1 VKIFKKKL
9 IQEAATTKFR
19 QEILEKV
26 WHLMA
31 LLDAINDHSFLK
43 NKLVLKGGT
52 ALNLFIFDVPRLSVD
67 IDLNYI
73 GAIEREAMM
82 VERPLI
88 EQALET
94 VFKREGFTINRIPGK
109 HAGGKWRLKYESA
122 LGGLGNLEVDLNFM
136 FRVPLCEI
144 QKMRS
149 HIIGGYQTQE
159 ISLLHLHELGAGK
172 LSALFHRQ
180 ASRDLFDAYELL
192 TRQKIENE
200 EFRIISLVYGVIGSR
215 DWREISVDDI
225 QFDKRELQNQLIP
238 VMRKNAVEE
247 EESWISWTNRLLQG
261 CKNAL
266 NFLLPFSAN
275 ETDFLNQLYNHSKL
289 DPTLL
294 TSDQQMIEKIHSH
307 PLLQWKI
314 QLISKNNQLR

>member
-1 VKIFKKKL
+1 MKISKKKL

-82 VERPLI
+82 IERPLI
-88 EQALET
+88 EQALEA
-94 VFKREGFTINRIPGK
+94 VFKREGFTIGRIPGK
-109 HAGGKWRLKYESA
+109 HAGGKWQLKYESA

-136 FRVPLCEI
+136 FRVPFCNT

-149 HIIGGYQTQE
+149 HIIGDNQTQE

-192 TRQKIENE
+192 TRQKIEHE
-200 EFRIISLVYGVIGSR
+200 EFRIVSLVYGVMGSR

-238 VMRKNAVEE
+238 VMRKSTVERE
-247 EESWISWTNRLLQG
+247 GNWVLWTNTLLQG
-261 CKNAL
+261 CKSAL
-266 NFLLPFSAN
+266 SQLLPFHTN
-275 ETDFLNQLYNHSKL
+275 EKKFLNQLYNHGNL
-289 DPTLL
+289 DATLL
-294 TSDQQMIEKIHSH
+294 TSNQQMIQKIYSH
-307 PLLQWKI
+307 PLLQWKV
-314 QLISKNNQLR
+314 QLIHKNLQIR